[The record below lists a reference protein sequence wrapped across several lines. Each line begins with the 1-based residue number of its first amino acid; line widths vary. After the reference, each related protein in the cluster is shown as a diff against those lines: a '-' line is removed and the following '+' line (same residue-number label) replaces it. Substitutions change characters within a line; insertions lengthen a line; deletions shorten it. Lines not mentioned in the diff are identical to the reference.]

1 MALSVPHVL
10 ILGHS
15 FVRNF
20 KADLAARFDP
30 RVGEDFGLHGSANV
44 HLYGVG
50 GRTVSS
56 LRSFNLPVIC
66 RTAPEVVILEIG
78 TNDLSQNSPEV
89 TFDIEDF
96 ACFLLREFRVRIVC
110 ICHVIP
116 CGPSCRRGGASFN
129 TKVKTLHEVLATLV
143 ESIQGFFL
151 LVSQGAHEPCQ
162 DSSFTGW
169 RSLKYFG
176 PISPLS

>member
-116 CGPSCRRGGASFN
+116 RGPSCRRGGASFN

-169 RSLKYFG
+169 HSLEYFG

>member
-1 MALSVPHVL
+1 M
-10 ILGHS
+10 ILLHS

-44 HLYGVG
+44 HLHGVG

-56 LRSFNLPVIC
+56 LRSFDLPVIS
-66 RTAPEVVILEIG
+66 RTAPEVVLLEIG
-78 TNDLSQNSPEV
+78 TNDLSQYGPEV
-89 TFDIEDF
+89 VASDIEDF
-96 ACFLLREFRVRIVC
+96 ACFLLKKFRVRIVC

-116 CGPSCRRGGASFN
+116 RGPSCRRGGACFN
-129 TKVKTLHEVLATLV
+129 TKVRTLHEVLATLV
-143 ESIQGFFL
+143 ESVPGVFL

-169 RSLKYFG
+169 SSLKYFG
-176 PISPLS
+176 TISPLS

>member
-1 MALSVPHVL
+1 MVLSVPNVL

-56 LRSFNLPVIC
+56 LRSFDLPVIS

-78 TNDLSQNSPEV
+78 TKDLSQNGPEV
-89 TFDIEDF
+89 VASDIEDF
-96 ACFLLREFRVRIVC
+96 ACFFAEGISRSYCVHLSCHPTWAILSAWWC
-110 ICHVIP
+110 ILYH
-116 CGPSCRRGGASFN
+116 
-129 TKVKTLHEVLATLV
+129 
-143 ESIQGFFL
+143 
-151 LVSQGAHEPCQ
+151 
-162 DSSFTGW
+162 
-169 RSLKYFG
+169 
-176 PISPLS
+176 